1 MLQIVK
7 QIKTFVISCQSASYG
22 LLIRTNSLKF
32 SMTKLNEAVV
42 IIFQYMYRVLNMINF
57 CSCSAVI
64 LSGPHPNFSQFFHKC
79 RASQSYHHYLSP
91 LRQWATR
98 STNAKFLIFNLF

>member
-1 MLQIVK
+1 
-7 QIKTFVISCQSASYG
+7 
-22 LLIRTNSLKF
+22 
-32 SMTKLNEAVV
+32 MTKLNEGVFTFIFVFLNHRRYHDLSNPIALFSSCTVV